1 MKAVSLSL
9 KIVAIIAAAA
19 SVYFW
24 ADTRGKIASAEAHMK
39 GVAGANL
46 EEKAPKVPGLLK
58 DLAKQKTTVKSL
70 QGRLSTLESRI
81 QSTNS
86 ELESERRKSVDAN
99 AEIVKNRAQIRQLEA
114 SLATSNKRVAEKD
127 SLIENLKREIVSTKA
142 MLTQNN
148 EADELKEKVSNL
160 ESQLNAKTEALAEA
174 EKKIKTLEASE
185 VVEVV
190 ETDASGNKIKRKI
203 LKTPYVAKGDI
214 ATVINLDAE
223 SGIVVINKGEKDGV
237 KADQKIQLKR
247 EGTLVSEVII
257 SESKEDF
264 ALAFINRK
272 VGIPET
278 IEVGD
283 LLELTVATVEA
294 PAEAPAEKKEEA
306 TPAENAHPGAT
317 EA

>member
-9 KIVAIIAAAA
+9 QIVAIIAAAA
-19 SVYFW
+19 SIYLW
-24 ADTRGKIASAEAHMK
+24 QDTRGKIASAEAHMT
-39 GVAGANL
+39 GVAGATL

-58 DLAKQKTTVKSL
+58 EIANQKTTVKNL

-99 AEIVKNRAQIRQLEA
+99 AEIVKNRSQIRQLEA
-114 SLATSNKRVAEKD
+114 SLATTKKRVAEKD

-160 ESQLNAKTEALAEA
+160 ESQLNAKSEALAEA

-190 ETDASGNKIKRKI
+190 ETDASGKKIKRKVV
-203 LKTPYVAKGDI
+203 KTPYVAKGDI
-214 ATVINLDAE
+214 ATVLSVSQAD
-223 SGIVVINKGEKDGV
+223 GIVVLNKGEKAGV
-237 KADQKIQLKR
+237 KADHKIQLKR
-247 EGTLVSEVII
+247 EGTLVAEVVIT
-257 SESKEDF
+257 EAKDDF
-264 ALAFINRK
+264 ALAYINRK
-272 VGIPET
+272 IGIAET

-294 PAEAPAEKKEEA
+294 PKAAETEKKEEA
-306 TPAENAHPGAT
+306 PAENSNAHPGAT
-317 EA
+317 E

>member
-9 KIVAIIAAAA
+9 QIVAILAAAA
-19 SVYFW
+19 SVYLW
-24 ADTRGKIASAEAHMK
+24 VDTRGKIASAEEHMK
-39 GVAGANL
+39 GVAGATL
-46 EEKAPKVPGLLK
+46 EEKAPKVPGVLK
-58 DLAKQKTTVKSL
+58 DLANQKTTVKNL
-70 QGRLSTLESRI
+70 QGRLTTLESRI

-99 AEIVKNRAQIRQLEA
+99 AEIVKNRSQIRQLES
-114 SLATSNKRVAEKD
+114 SLATSNKRIAEKD

-160 ESQLNAKTEALAEA
+160 ESQLNAKAEALAEA

-190 ETDASGNKIKRKI
+190 ETDASGKQVKRKI
-203 LKTPYVAKGDI
+203 VKTPYEPKGDI
-214 ATVINLDAE
+214 ATVLSIKD
-223 SGIVVINKGEKDGV
+223 GMIVINKGETAGV
-237 KADQKIQLKR
+237 KAEQKIQLKR
-247 EGTLVSEVII
+247 EGTLVSEIVI
-257 SESKEDF
+257 SESKDDF
-264 ALAFINRK
+264 ALAFINSK

-283 LLELTVATVEA
+283 LLELTVATVE
-294 PAEAPAEKKEEA
+294 EAKPAEKKEKA
-306 TPAENAHPGAT
+306 TTESSENVQSSAT